1 MSYNKH
7 GKDIPTA
14 PALVND
20 RYIHLEEIAAF
31 KFSGEFNTIFKVI
44 SVENFVTNVYH

>member
-7 GKDIPTA
+7 GKGIPTA

-20 RYIHLEEIAAF
+20 RYIHLEETAAF
-31 KFSGEFNTIFKVI
+31 KFTGKFNTISKVI
-44 SVENFVTNVYH
+44 SVEIL